1 LLYGFLKI
9 FCYFLFKLWL
19 RLEVHGEEN
28 IPQHGAVVLAINHLS
43 LLDPPVVG
51 EAANRRV
58 HYMAKAELFE
68 NPVFGYIIKCLGVFP
83 VRRGAADKTAIKTG
97 ISYLKAQE
105 VVAVFPEGT
114 RSKNGKLGRVGSGAF
129 MMAVAAKAEI
139 VPVLI
144 EGTDLKRH
152 RGWPKVKVTF
162 GRTIAYDKSQ
172 RATKECLAAL
182 NARWINEMIAMG
194 AQTDSAVSE
203 EKS

>member
-28 IPQHGAVVLAINHLS
+28 IPQRGAVVLAINHLS

-58 HYMAKAELFE
+58 HYMAKAELFG

-129 MMAVAAKAEI
+129 MMAVAAKA
-139 VPVLI
+139 
-144 EGTDLKRH
+144 
-152 RGWPKVKVTF
+152 
-162 GRTIAYDKSQ
+162 AYDKSQ